1 MILFLSNLLL
11 QVAID
16 SATPL
21 DDAGPSENF
30 MLNSMDSLGGY
41 GGPGRAYGRMYGSPD
56 FDDVSTDNIEIVD
69 CTANKR
75 IQRIFLLENSIE
87 FKIGVSEF

>member
-1 MILFLSNLLL
+1 MILFLCNLLL

-30 MLNSMDSLGGY
+30 MVNSMDSLGGF
-41 GGPGRAYGRMYGSPD
+41 GGPARAYGRMYGSPD
-56 FDDVSTDNIEIVD
+56 FDDVSTDNIEILEFVLQRNCEKMIQKKLTREFD
-69 CTANKR
+69 R
-75 IQRIFLLENSIE
+75 I
-87 FKIGVSEF
+87 